1 MKIKKSELTK
11 IIASEVEKVLI
22 AKTKEDKRKEL
33 EELSK
38 EALID
43 LVLEVYEEE

>member
-1 MKIKKSELTK
+1 MKIKKSELIK
-11 IIASEVEKVLI
+11 IVSNELEKVLI

-38 EALID
+38 EELID